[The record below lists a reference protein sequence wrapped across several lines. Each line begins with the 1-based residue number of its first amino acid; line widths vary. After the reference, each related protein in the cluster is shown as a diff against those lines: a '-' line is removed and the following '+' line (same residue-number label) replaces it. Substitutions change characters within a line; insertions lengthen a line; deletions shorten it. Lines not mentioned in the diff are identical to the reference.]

1 MGNIKSTILAT
12 PYGQEKY
19 DAICKELLGNRQIIS
34 RVLKRFARE
43 YETCSVEEIE
53 NLYIEPESILIS
65 GEAVER
71 NRTNQD
77 ITGMNTEDKTIN
89 EGTVYYDVMFHAC
102 YPDHTG
108 KRIGLIIN
116 VEAQN
121 DYYPGYELE
130 TRGIYYAARKLS
142 SELKAINRNT
152 NYGNLEK
159 VYSIWICMGEHVPDK
174 EANTVS
180 LYEMGKNDIIGNVE
194 RSQES
199 YDLLSVII
207 VRVGNKADAEDPIL
221 AMLQLLFSIKV
232 SKEEKIEG
240 LKKIGIRMDDEIMEG
255 ARVMG
260 SLGQGLVESTRRQVT
275 QEVTKQ
281 IAIKMYRKNIPLEE
295 IADVADVS
303 VDVIRTWLEEE
314 TLSLN

>member
-19 DAICKELLGNRQIIS
+19 DAVCKELLGNRQIIS

-71 NRTNQD
+71 NRTNQA
-77 ITGMNTEDKTIN
+77 IIGMNTEDKTIN

-102 YPDHTG
+102 YPDNTG

-116 VEAQN
+116 VE
-121 DYYPGYELE
+121 
-130 TRGIYYAARKLS
+130 
-142 SELKAINRNT
+142 
-152 NYGNLEK
+152 K
-159 VYSIWICMGEHVPDK
+159 VYSIWICMGEYVPDK

-180 LYEMGKNDIIGNVE
+180 LYEMVKNDIVGNVE

-275 QEVTKQ
+275 LEVTQEVTKEVTKQ

-303 VDVIRTWLEEE
+303 VDVIKTWLEEE